1 MLFVSC
7 SLFCICSP
15 SLLGCLLSSSAALE
29 VGAVP
34 GSDRP
39 ALLHWCNSARI
50 GLPFGSLCPDRLRRG
65 LFLSFPAFSRRSSS
79 FPAVCLQIALYFWV
93 LPFSQK
99 MPLSLAGLCVSLV
112 FLVRCTSVKKGVFFL
127 TFSLFA
133 GRGVWQQFPGI
144 PLPVGVSCLL
154 APLPVWVIL
163 HPPYCV
169 RACYINLCGRSLSC
183 RGARANRGGVPFSRF
198 SPALLLEVPARILQH
213 SQASL
218 AGISAS
224 VPAWPPLCDA
234 AAVLPALLFLALLSC
249 FPSLILSRSVYAIA

>member
-1 MLFVSC
+1 M
-7 SLFCICSP
+7 
-15 SLLGCLLSSSAALE
+15 
-29 VGAVP
+29 P

-79 FPAVCLQIALYFWV
+79 FPAVCLQIALYFWF

-99 MPLSLAGLCVSLV
+99 MPLSLVGLGVSLV
-112 FLVRCTSVKKGVFFL
+112 FLVCCASVKKGVFFPHFS
-127 TFSLFA
+127 TFCRAWRLAVVPRDPSA
-133 GRGVWQQFPGI
+133 RGCFL
-144 PLPVGVSCLL
+144 PLGSCCRFGDTT
-154 APLPVWVIL
+154 
-163 HPPYCV
+163 PPYCV
-169 RACYINLCGRSLSC
+169 RACYINLCGRSLVC

-234 AAVLPALLFLALLSC
+234 AAVLPALLFPALLSC

>member
-1 MLFVSC
+1 M
-7 SLFCICSP
+7 
-15 SLLGCLLSSSAALE
+15 
-29 VGAVP
+29 P

-79 FPAVCLQIALYFWV
+79 FPAVCLQIALYFWF

-112 FLVRCTSVKKGVFFL
+112 FLVCCTLVKKGGFFPHFS
-127 TFSLFA
+127 TFCRAWRLAAVPRDPSA
-133 GRGVWQQFPGI
+133 RGCFL
-144 PLPVGVSCLL
+144 PLGSCCRLGDTT
-154 APLPVWVIL
+154 
-163 HPPYCV
+163 PPYCV
-169 RACYINLCGRSLSC
+169 RACYINLCGRSFVC

-198 SPALLLEVPARILQH
+198 SPALLFP
-213 SQASL
+213 
-218 AGISAS
+218 
-224 VPAWPPLCDA
+224 
-234 AAVLPALLFLALLSC
+234 ALLSC